1 MKGPIYPL
9 LKEGYISFHLK
20 REEKSRR
27 IILVPQSDGYL
38 PFYVRVWL
46 NLKLNIKKILNKLWK
61 K

>member
-1 MKGPIYPL
+1 MKSPIYPL
-9 LKEGYISFHLK
+9 LKEGYISSHLK

-38 PFYVRVWL
+38 PFYVGAWL
-46 NLKLNIKKILNKLWK
+46 NFKLNIKKLLNKLWK